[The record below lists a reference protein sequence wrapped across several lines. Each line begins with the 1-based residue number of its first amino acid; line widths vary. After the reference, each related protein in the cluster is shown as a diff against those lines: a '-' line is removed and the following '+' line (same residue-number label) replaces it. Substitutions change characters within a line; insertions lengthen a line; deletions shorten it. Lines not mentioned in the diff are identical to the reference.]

1 MQGFEWA
8 KAQLGVRTPYDLE
21 SKGVTVF
28 FAPHIQDDLK
38 VVDLADGRVVRYPT
52 GEPRPRSGYFADYE
66 TLVDFCS
73 ASGASVA
80 EADGSLRL
88 IPAASR

>member
-28 FAPHIQDDLK
+28 FAPHIQDDVK

-52 GEPRPRSGYFADYE
+52 GEPRRVLRRLRGHRPILLSERRFRGRGRWELASHSGGQP
-66 TLVDFCS
+66 L
-73 ASGASVA
+73 SG
-80 EADGSLRL
+80 
-88 IPAASR
+88 